1 MTQALRESELLDI
14 GCCRG
19 VEHMHGAITSGHVES
34 FSVGGNV
41 RADWNGIVGH
51 LNCGGDSIVDVERQN
66 VAGIA
71 GENVSGC
78 AILGNDQL
86 SRSKRALAKI
96 ERNRLRVGSNHSPKT
111 TAAVLPGVLDNHP
124 DPLPS

>member
-34 FSVGGNV
+34 FSVGGKV
-41 RADWNGIVGH
+41 RTDRNGIVGH

-86 SRSKRALAKI
+86 SWSKRTLAKI
-96 ERNRLRVGSNHSPKT
+96 ERNRFRMGRIIHQER
-111 TAAVLPGVLDNHP
+111 
-124 DPLPS
+124 